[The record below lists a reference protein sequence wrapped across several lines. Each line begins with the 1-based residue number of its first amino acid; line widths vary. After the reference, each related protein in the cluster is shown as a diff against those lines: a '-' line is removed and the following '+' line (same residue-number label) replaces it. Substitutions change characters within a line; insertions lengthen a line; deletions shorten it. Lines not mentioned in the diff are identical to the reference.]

1 MNEITKR
8 KVNPITPDEAEEKK
22 KIDIPDYVIE
32 SVNYLLVKNI
42 SKGQS
47 AFFQGDLIEEILK
60 RAPEITREDIF
71 KDNMLDFEP
80 LYKDSGWSVQYDKP
94 GYNEDYE
101 ANFSFRRKLRI

>member
-1 MNEITKR
+1 MNELTKR
-8 KVNPITPDEAEEKK
+8 KVLPITPAEAESNK

-32 SVNYLLVKNI
+32 SVNYLLSKNI
-42 SKGQS
+42 RKGQ
-47 AFFQGDLIEEILK
+47 ADFFQNDLIEEILK

-101 ANFSFRRKLRI
+101 ANFSFRRKMT